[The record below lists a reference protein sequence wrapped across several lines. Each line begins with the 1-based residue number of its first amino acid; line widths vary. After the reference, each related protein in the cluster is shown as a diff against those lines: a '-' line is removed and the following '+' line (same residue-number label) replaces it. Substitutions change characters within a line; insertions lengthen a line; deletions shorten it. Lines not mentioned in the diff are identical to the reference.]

1 MADAQIDTLANL
13 LDFFETEVAAMTESS
28 AKNYAKAL
36 AVLRA
41 FVDAAP
47 GGSVGEFV
55 LFMIVRGLSAKSAIH
70 YLDLVSSL
78 YGMAVANGHAE
89 QTGEF
94 RRVKAAAKELLTLES
109 VNEQGFGRLVE
120 LARSVGASRRE
131 GFDFAGA
138 IVFSLL
144 AGAMPLNEVVRLKK
158 GDLGEFSDDAR
169 AFAGRYVASG
179 RQFVFDFKQSR
190 LTPRRLELRLQA
202 DLERLFGVYGISIV
216 GSPDDTLRGYW
227 AYAALRCGASGT
239 EVLAALGDYPAA
251 LPLLRLL
258 PPPAESRPQRN
269 GSLAETVGNLYL
281 ANPLN
286 WYAMRMRPRVRFS
299 ALEERI
305 ASLSAAQRPR
315 LFYPNEEI
323 AKRVGKKLIT
333 DRRPLIPG
341 VVFFRARVTDIQPLF
356 RQIGDLAWCYTSAG
370 VYARISSDSMLR
382 FETAIGQF
390 TPDFE
395 VAPVGTFP
403 IGPGT
408 KVVIVGGPML
418 NRNAVVDDI
427 KQTRSGVIYRLRI
440 FGDERDIEYRLSDSR
455 LIQPCN

>member
-55 LFMIVRGLSAKSAIH
+55 LFMIIRGLSAKSAIH

-78 YGMAVANGHAE
+78 YGMAVANGLAE

-169 AFAGRYVASG
+169 AFAGR
-179 RQFVFDFKQSR
+179 
-190 LTPRRLELRLQA
+190 
-202 DLERLFGVYGISIV
+202 
-216 GSPDDTLRGYW
+216 
-227 AYAALRCGASGT
+227 
-239 EVLAALGDYPAA
+239 
-251 LPLLRLL
+251 
-258 PPPAESRPQRN
+258 
-269 GSLAETVGNLYL
+269 
-281 ANPLN
+281 
-286 WYAMRMRPRVRFS
+286 
-299 ALEERI
+299 
-305 ASLSAAQRPR
+305 
-315 LFYPNEEI
+315 
-323 AKRVGKKLIT
+323 
-333 DRRPLIPG
+333 
-341 VVFFRARVTDIQPLF
+341 
-356 RQIGDLAWCYTSAG
+356 
-370 VYARISSDSMLR
+370 
-382 FETAIGQF
+382 
-390 TPDFE
+390 
-395 VAPVGTFP
+395 
-403 IGPGT
+403 
-408 KVVIVGGPML
+408 
-418 NRNAVVDDI
+418 
-427 KQTRSGVIYRLRI
+427 
-440 FGDERDIEYRLSDSR
+440 
-455 LIQPCN
+455 